1 AEKDATG
8 VEASI
13 DSRGHLNLTSADG
26 RGIQISGTN
35 LSSVTGI
42 GASGTN
48 DADLNMGRL
57 SLVQLNGRDIVVSS
71 STGSTGFSGNGTQG
85 NAEATVNLRDTRG
98 AINADVA
105 SAMGFNANANTE
117 NITND
122 RVAGVTTLKGAQGV
136 INIAESAQKQLDRV
150 RSDLGSVQNQ
160 LIATVNNV
168 SVTEVNVKAAESQI
182 RDVDFASESAT
193 FSKHNILA
201 QSGSYAM
208 SQANAVQ
215 QNVMKLLQ

>member
-42 GASGTN
+42 GGTN
-48 DADLNMGRL
+48 DKDLNMGRL
-57 SLVQLNGRDIVVSS
+57 SLTRLDARDIVVSS
-71 STGSTGFSGNGTQG
+71 STGSTGFGGNGTQG
-85 NAEATVNLRDTRG
+85 VAEATVNLRDTRG
-98 AINADVA
+98 AIDANVA
-105 SAMGFNANANTE
+105 SAMGFNANAQTE
-117 NITND
+117 NIGND
-122 RVAGVTTLKGAQGV
+122 KTAGVTTLKGAQAV
-136 INIAESAQKQLDRV
+136 MNIAETAQKQLDRV

-160 LIATVNNV
+160 LTSTLDNI
-168 SVTEVNVKAAESQI
+168 SVTQVNVKAAESQI
-182 RDVDFASESAT
+182 RDVDFAAESAT

-208 SQANAVQ
+208 SQANATQ
-215 QNVMKLLQ
+215 QNVMRLLQ